1 MTFATADLYDEFEEK
16 LQIATPMFNDYGGN
30 LKFSGPASTV
40 RVFEDNSLVRAALEE
55 PGEGRVLVVDGGASL
70 KCALLGDM
78 LAELGKDND
87 WAGIIVYG
95 CIRDSA
101 VIANIGI
108 GVKALNTNPR
118 KSVKKGVGERDVAV
132 SFADVIISPGD
143 YIYADK
149 DGFVV
154 SEDDLAEE
162 NLSDMDSA
170 D

>member
-1 MTFATADLYDEFEEK
+1 MSFATADLYDEYEEN

-30 LKFSGPASTV
+30 KQFSGPASTV
-40 RVFEDNSLVRAALEE
+40 KVFEDNTLVRAALEE

-70 KCALLGDM
+70 RCALVGDM
-78 LAELGKDND
+78 LVEFGIKNS

-101 VIANIGI
+101 MIAKMNI

-118 KSVKKGVGERDVAV
+118 KSVKKGVGERDVTV
-132 SFADVIISPGD
+132 TFADVTINPGN
-143 YIYADK
+143 YIYADE

-154 SEDDLAEE
+154 AE
-162 NLSDMDSA
+162 NKLR
-170 D
+170 

>member
-1 MTFATADLYDEFEEK
+1 MTFATADLYDEYGGK
-16 LQIATPMFNDYGGN
+16 LQIASPMFNDYGGN
-30 LKFSGPASTV
+30 LKFCGPASTV
-40 RVFEDNSLVRAALEE
+40 KVFEDNSMVRAALEE
-55 PGEGRVLVVDGGASL
+55 SGEGRVLVIDGGASL

-101 VIANIGI
+101 VIANISI

-132 SFADVIISPGD
+132 DFADVIISPGD
-143 YIYADK
+143 YIYADE
-149 DGFVV
+149 DGIIIS
-154 SEDDLAEE
+154 SERLT
-162 NLSDMDSA
+162 
-170 D
+170 